1 MAEEHHIG
9 NFDAPSFFTLHDF
22 DDNGVWDADEI
33 LTFYGMKDETA
44 KDVTQEKKDEI
55 VREVMRLV
63 DVNRNGQIT
72 MAEWIGFCRAGGNGK
87 NGKGELP
94 DFGTGPGHHWDM
106 ETEYEIHHWERY
118 HDENTKLEDLTHPE
132 DIEHFR
138 RHDELEDEEEA
149 QAALDRMSIVEHNIP
164 EKFRR
169 NW

>member
-1 MAEEHHIG
+1 
-9 NFDAPSFFTLHDF
+9 
-22 DDNGVWDADEI
+22 
-33 LTFYGMKDETA
+33 MKDETA

-106 ETEYEIHHWERY
+106 ETEYEIHHWER
-118 HDENTKLEDLTHPE
+118 
-132 DIEHFR
+132 
-138 RHDELEDEEEA
+138 
-149 QAALDRMSIVEHNIP
+149 
-164 EKFRR
+164 
-169 NW
+169 